1 MEILDYRDDYCIKS
15 DENYII
21 KDVIV
26 KEKTLYLSLKRCFD
40 FFVSLIAFVFLLP
53 IMIVVAILIK
63 LDSEG
68 PIIYAQER
76 LGKNGKKFMMY
87 KFRSMNINAE
97 EDGPRWAS
105 DDDERCTRFGKIMRK
120 CRLDELPQLI
130 NIIKGEMSIVGP
142 RPEREYFYNEFNKYI
157 EGFDKRLLV
166 KPGLTGYAQ
175 VNGGYDL
182 KPEEKIVFDMF
193 YIENMSFKLDFW
205 CLIYTVRLL
214 FTHEGAR

>member
-76 LGKNGKKFMMY
+76 LGKNGKKF
-87 KFRSMNINAE
+87 INAE